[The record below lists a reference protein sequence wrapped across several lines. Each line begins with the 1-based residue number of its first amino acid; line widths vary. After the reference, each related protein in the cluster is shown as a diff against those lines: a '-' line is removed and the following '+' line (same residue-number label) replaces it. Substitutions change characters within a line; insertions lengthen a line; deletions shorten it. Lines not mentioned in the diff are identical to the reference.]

1 MKIFGPIYDRVLSWS
16 SHRRAPAWLTGVSFA
31 ESSFF
36 PIPPDVMLMPMTLAQ
51 PKRWWWFALLAT
63 LGSAAGGLLGY
74 VIGMWALGLI
84 TPILSVYGYTEQL
97 GHAAEWFAAWGFW
110 AVLIAGFSP
119 IPYKAFTIT
128 AGLLAMNPLGFFIA
142 SILGRGGRFFLLA
155 GLIAWAGPRI
165 APWVRQFIEWIGWT
179 VIVLLALVLIIWQLS

>member
-16 SHRRAPAWLTGVSFA
+16 SHRHAPAWLTGVSFA

-84 TPILSVYGYTEQL
+84 TPLLSAYGYMEQL
-97 GHAAEWFAAWGFW
+97 DHAAEWFAAWGFW
-110 AVLIAGFSP
+110 AVLVAGFSP

-179 VIVLLALVLIIWQLS
+179 VIALLALVLIIWQLS

>member
-1 MKIFGPIYDRVLSWS
+1 MKLFGALYDRVLAWS
-16 SHRRAPAWLTGVSFA
+16 GHRRAPAWLTGVSFA

-36 PIPPDVMLMPMTLAQ
+36 PIPPDVMLMPMTLAR

-84 TPILSVYGYTEQL
+84 TPLLTAYGYMEQL
-97 GHAAEWFAAWGFW
+97 DLAAQWFAKWGFW

-142 SILGRGGRFFLLA
+142 SILGRGARFFLVA
-155 GLIAWAGPRI
+155 GVIAWAGPRI
-165 APWVRQFIEWIGWT
+165 APWVREFIEWIGWT
-179 VIVLLALVLIIWQLS
+179 LVGIIALGVLVWQLW